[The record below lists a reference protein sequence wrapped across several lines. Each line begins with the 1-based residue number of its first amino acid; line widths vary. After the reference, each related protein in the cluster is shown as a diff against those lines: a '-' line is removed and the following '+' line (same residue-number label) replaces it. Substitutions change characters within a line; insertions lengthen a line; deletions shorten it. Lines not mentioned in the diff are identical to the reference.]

1 VRENIK
7 HGLIKG
13 ALPNARYLFIF
24 VGRLY
29 STGQGVFERQSFNK
43 MTNTNDKKQETLDI
57 VLMATYFFIP
67 FYGLRIAAENYLFVD
82 DLGVTYGVVVALV
95 SSIPVTIYLTALKS
109 RKTKIKIIG
118 LGILFVIVTI
128 INIMVY

>member
-1 VRENIK
+1 
-7 HGLIKG
+7 
-13 ALPNARYLFIF
+13 
-24 VGRLY
+24 
-29 STGQGVFERQSFNK
+29 